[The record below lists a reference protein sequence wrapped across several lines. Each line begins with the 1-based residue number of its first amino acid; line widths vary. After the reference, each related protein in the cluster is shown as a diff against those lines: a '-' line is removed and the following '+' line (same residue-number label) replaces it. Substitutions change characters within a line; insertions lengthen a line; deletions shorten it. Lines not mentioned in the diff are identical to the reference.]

1 MIMKTMTA
9 SKFKVQCLKVIDRV
23 NATREPVLMTKNG
36 RPIGKLVPAGL
47 PKEDFLGCLVG
58 IIEIVGDIE
67 SPVQPAEDWN
77 ALR

>member
-9 SKFKVQCLKVIDRV
+9 SKFKVQCLNIDRA
-23 NATREPVLMTKNG
+23 NATREPVLITKNG
-36 RPIGKLVPAGL
+36 RPIGKLVPVGIR
-47 PKEDFLGCLVG
+47 KKDFLGCLVG

-77 ALR
+77 ALH